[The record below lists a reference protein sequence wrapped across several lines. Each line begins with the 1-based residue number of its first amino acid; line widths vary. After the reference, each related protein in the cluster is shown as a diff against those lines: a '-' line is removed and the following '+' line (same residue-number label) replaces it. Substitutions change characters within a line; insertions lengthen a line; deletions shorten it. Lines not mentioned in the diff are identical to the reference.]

1 MAREG
6 LRVLV
11 VSKKSLTEE
20 QYQDFEV
27 TALHEIDLQQSKTE
41 LRVGFQIQVWKDGA
55 VEVCLGLQVLLYL
68 HCLVSV

>member
-41 LRVGFQIQVWKDGA
+41 LRVGFQIQVWEDGA
-55 VEVCLGLQVLLYL
+55 GEVCLGLQVLLYM

>member
-1 MAREG
+1 M
-6 LRVLV
+6 

-41 LRVGFQIQVWKDGA
+41 LRVGFQIQV
-55 VEVCLGLQVLLYL
+55 
-68 HCLVSV
+68 